1 MRAIFAL
8 SPKITLADLRLVTY
22 MNYVEWS
29 IVARSY
35 SREVGLG
42 IWTGWSFKKTLLR
55 RSVFFFKENRSLE
68 TKYWIL

>member
-42 IWTGWSFKKTLLR
+42 IGTGWSLKKKR
-55 RSVFFFKENRSLE
+55 C
-68 TKYWIL
+68 